1 MTERDQDRAELEA
14 SREALRTAKINAV
27 KVDAVVESIH
37 RSSAEI
43 RTIVEA
49 NGYVDRFRR
58 VLRGAH

>member
-1 MTERDQDRAELEA
+1 MTERDEDKAELEA
-14 SREALRTAKINAV
+14 AREAVRIARMSAV
-27 KVDAVVESIH
+27 RADVAVEAIH

-49 NGYVDRFRR
+49 NGYLERFRR

>member
-1 MTERDQDRAELEA
+1 MNERDEDRAELEA
-14 SREALRTAKINAV
+14 AREAVRTAKINAI
-27 KVDAVVESIH
+27 KVDVVVDSIH